1 MLQEEA
7 YAAEGEHLPHIIGPG
22 MGHAFHPDTRAE
34 VMRRL
39 TAEVRKGRDT
49 DPDSV
54 SLQTRTLR
62 YNKCHWLTIEGLDEH
77 WLDSRLD
84 AKRVDY
90 THSETLSANT
100 QLVVSSS
107 NVSAFT
113 AAPFLDMSGATV
125 IIDGQTVQ
133 EPAGLDRPV
142 VRSMF
147 VKEGGTWS
155 WIPPTASGLPPVV
168 PDGALQ
174 KAHLLQGPIDDAFL
188 EPFIVVTPT
197 GSTPGAPEVDAYIE
211 FELAH
216 FIRRWEAVIRGVPRV
231 MKDTEIN
238 QDQLRRFNLILFGT
252 PESNVHVKTVT
263 SRDGR
268 MALPIGW
275 SADAVTV
282 GEQVYDAK
290 THVPSF
296 VYPSCFSD
304 YDVLGHYVV
313 VNSGV
318 THREGHDHNNSLQNP
333 HLPDWAVVD
342 ITQPPSRLS
351 PGRIAAADFFDEA
364 WQLK

>member
-1 MLQEEA
+1 
-7 YAAEGEHLPHIIGPG
+7 

-49 DPDSV
+49 DPDSI

-107 NVSAFT
+107 NVNAFT

-155 WIPPTASGLPPVV
+155 WIPPTASGLPPVI
-168 PDGALQ
+168 PDSALQ

-197 GSTPGAPEVDAYIE
+197 GSTPGAPEV
-211 FELAH
+211 
-216 FIRRWEAVIRGVPRV
+216 
-231 MKDTEIN
+231 
-238 QDQLRRFNLILFGT
+238 
-252 PESNVHVKTVT
+252 
-263 SRDGR
+263 RD
-268 MALPIGW
+268 
-275 SADAVTV
+275 
-282 GEQVYDAK
+282 
-290 THVPSF
+290 
-296 VYPSCFSD
+296 
-304 YDVLGHYVV
+304 
-313 VNSGV
+313 
-318 THREGHDHNNSLQNP
+318 
-333 HLPDWAVVD
+333 
-342 ITQPPSRLS
+342 
-351 PGRIAAADFFDEA
+351 FDS
-364 WQLK
+364 K